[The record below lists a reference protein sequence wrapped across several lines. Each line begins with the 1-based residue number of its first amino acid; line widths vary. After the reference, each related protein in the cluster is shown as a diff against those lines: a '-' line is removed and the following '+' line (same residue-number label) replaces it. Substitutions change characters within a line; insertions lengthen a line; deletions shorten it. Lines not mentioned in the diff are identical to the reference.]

1 MNALLQARFLSP
13 LGFMLSLA
21 TLPYISEDELW
32 RQGVWVRVLPLPLPG
47 WVTLM
52 KALNAPGFSSF
63 CKVKGTGAHSG
74 QDRL

>member
-32 RQGVWVRVLPLPLPG
+32 RQGVWVSVPPMALASQAIPLESSVSLSIKKNKEDLPH
-47 WVTLM
+47 
-52 KALNAPGFSSF
+52 KI
-63 CKVKGTGAHSG
+63 
-74 QDRL
+74 